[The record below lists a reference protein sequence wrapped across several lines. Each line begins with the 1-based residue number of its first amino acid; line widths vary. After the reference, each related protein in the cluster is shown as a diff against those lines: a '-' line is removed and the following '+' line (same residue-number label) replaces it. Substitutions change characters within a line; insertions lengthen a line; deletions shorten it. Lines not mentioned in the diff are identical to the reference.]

1 MVSALRSRRRAN
13 TGSPPVVAI
22 GTWLKVEKAVCD
34 GRKQSREAGWK
45 VAVLSPPLYTC
56 FRGKTVAFEQV
67 RDVRTSRTAL
77 HVVDAESYGLASC
90 DRGKYDFYI
99 GLALAISSSIFI
111 GGSFILKKKGLLRL
125 AKKGSMRA
133 GQGGHAYLKEWLWW
147 AGLLSTNFAAYA
159 FAPATLVTPL
169 GALSVLVRFKI
180 TMTSVFCCSAVLS
193 SYFLTERL
201 NLHGKLGCLLSILGS
216 TTMVIH
222 APKEEEIASLKDM
235 AKKLVDPGFFVFA
248 TLVVIVA
255 LIFIFV
261 VSPRHGQTNILVYI
275 TICSVIGALSVSCVK
290 GLGIAIKETIAG
302 KNVFKNPLAWILLL
316 GLVGCVSTQIN
327 YLNKALDIF
336 NTSLVTPIY
345 YVFFTTS
352 VLTCSAILFKE
363 WGHMGAG
370 DVIGTLSGF
379 LTIIV
384 GIFLLH
390 AFKDVSVSLA
400 TLAVSIRREDHAAP
414 AANGTASHSNYE
426 LLHSEST
433 EDLDRGLPYDSVS
446 RRNGALTSSLDV

>member
-1 MVSALRSRRRAN
+1 M
-13 TGSPPVVAI
+13 G
-22 GTWLKVEKAVCD
+22 
-34 GRKQSREAGWK
+34 Q
-45 VAVLSPPLYTC
+45 
-56 FRGKTVAFEQV
+56 
-67 RDVRTSRTAL
+67 
-77 HVVDAESYGLASC
+77 
-90 DRGKYDFYI
+90 DRGRYDFYI

-147 AGLLSTNFAAYA
+147 AGLLSMGAGEAANFAAYA

-169 GALSVLVRFKI
+169 GALSVLV
-180 TMTSVFCCSAVLS
+180 SAVLS

-222 APKEEEIASLKDM
+222 APQEEEISSLKDM

-248 TLVVIVA
+248 TLVIIVA

-290 GLGIAIKETIAG
+290 GLGIAIKEAIAG
-302 KNVFKNPLAWILLL
+302 KNVLENPLAWILLV

-363 WGHMGAG
+363 WEHMGAD

-390 AFKDVSVSLA
+390 AFKDVSISLA
-400 TLAVSIRREDHAAP
+400 NLAVSIRKEDRACP
-414 AANGTASHSNYE
+414 VSNGMASHSTYE
-426 LLHSEST
+426 LLQNEST
-433 EDLDRGLPYDSVS
+433 EDREDRDMSLPFDSVS
-446 RRNGALTSSLDV
+446 RRNGAMTSSLDI

>member
-1 MVSALRSRRRAN
+1 MCGTGLQPAEGTQSSGHSSCDKQKKKLAVRQSSGGVGRCWLNMERARTTFGQVS
-13 TGSPPVVAI
+13 
-22 GTWLKVEKAVCD
+22 
-34 GRKQSREAGWK
+34 
-45 VAVLSPPLYTC
+45 
-56 FRGKTVAFEQV
+56 
-67 RDVRTSRTAL
+67 
-77 HVVDAESYGLASC
+77 GLARTVLLAVNVTDHIANISSLAMGQ

-99 GLALAISSSIFI
+99 GLGLAISSSIFI

-125 AKKGSMRA
+125 ARKGSMRA

-147 AGLLSTNFAAYA
+147 AGLLSMGAGEAANFAAYA

-169 GALSVLVRFKI
+169 GALSVLV
-180 TMTSVFCCSAVLS
+180 SAVLS

-222 APKEEEIASLKDM
+222 APQEEEISSLEHM

-248 TLVVIVA
+248 TLVIIVA

-261 VSPRHGQTNILVYI
+261 VGPRHGQTNILVYI

-290 GLGIAIKETIAG
+290 GLGIAIKEAIAG
-302 KNVFKNPLAWILLL
+302 KSVARNPLAWILLL
-316 GLVGCVSTQIN
+316 GLVACVSTQIN

-363 WGHMGAG
+363 WGHMGAD

-390 AFKDVSVSLA
+390 AFKDISVSLA
-400 TLAVSIRREDHAAP
+400 SLAVSMRKDERAFP
-414 AANGTASHSNYE
+414 TANGMASHYD
-426 LLHSEST
+426 LLHNEST
-433 EDLDRGLPYDSVS
+433 ENMEDREMGLSSDSVS
-446 RRNGALTSSLDV
+446 RRNGAMTSSLDH

>member
-1 MVSALRSRRRAN
+1 M
-13 TGSPPVVAI
+13 
-22 GTWLKVEKAVCD
+22 D
-34 GRKQSREAGWK
+34 
-45 VAVLSPPLYTC
+45 PPLLSG
-56 FRGKTVAFEQV
+56 RGFPVCNVSCGRGVWA
-67 RDVRTSRTAL
+67 
-77 HVVDAESYGLASC
+77 GLDCPIGQHLPCLLVNVTEHTNASSLAMGQ

-99 GLALAISSSIFI
+99 GLGLAISSSIFI

-125 AKKGSMRA
+125 AKKGSTRA

-147 AGLLSTNFAAYA
+147 AGLLSMGAGEAANFAAYA

-169 GALSVLVRFKI
+169 GALSVLV
-180 TMTSVFCCSAVLS
+180 SAVLS

-201 NLHGKLGCLLSILGS
+201 NLHGKLGCMLSILGS

-222 APKEEEIASLKDM
+222 APQEEEISSLEHM
-235 AKKLVDPGFFVFA
+235 SKKLVDPGFVVFA
-248 TLVVIVA
+248 TLVIIVA

-261 VSPRHGQTNILVYI
+261 VGPRHGQTNILVYI

-290 GLGIAIKETIAG
+290 GLGIAIKEAIAG
-302 KNVFKNPLAWILLL
+302 TNVVKNPLAWVLLF
-316 GLVGCVSTQIN
+316 GLIGCVSTQIN

-363 WGHMGAG
+363 WEHMGVD

-379 LTIIV
+379 ITIIV

-390 AFKDVSVSLA
+390 AFKDLNVSLA
-400 TLAVSIRREDHAAP
+400 TLAVSIRKDDRAFP
-414 AANGTASHSNYE
+414 VANGITSHSTYE
-426 LLHSEST
+426 LVHEENT
-433 EDLDRGLPYDSVS
+433 EDMEEREIGMAFDTIS
-446 RRNGALTSSLDV
+446 RRNGSMAS

>member
-1 MVSALRSRRRAN
+1 MDYPHKPSYDPVCNVSCGN
-13 TGSPPVVAI
+13 GVWTGQNCTFGHHLHCLVVNVTE
-22 GTWLKVEKAVCD
+22 GNN
-34 GRKQSREAGWK
+34 S
-45 VAVLSPPLYTC
+45 
-56 FRGKTVAFEQV
+56 
-67 RDVRTSRTAL
+67 TSLTMGQ
-77 HVVDAESYGLASC
+77 DK
-90 DRGKYDFYI
+90 GKYDFYI
-99 GLALAISSSIFI
+99 GLGLAISSSIFI

-125 AKKGSMRA
+125 ARKGSMRA

-147 AGLLSTNFAAYA
+147 AGLLSMGAGEAANFAAYA

-169 GALSVLVRFKI
+169 GALSVLV
-180 TMTSVFCCSAVLS
+180 SAVLS

-222 APKEEEIASLKDM
+222 APQEEEINSLEHM
-235 AKKLVDPGFFVFA
+235 AKKLVDPGFLVFA
-248 TLVVIVA
+248 TLVIIVA

-261 VSPRHGQTNILVYI
+261 VGPRHGQTNILVYI

-290 GLGIAIKETIAG
+290 GLGIAIKELIAG
-302 KNVFKNPLAWILLL
+302 KSVLRNPLAWFLLL
-316 GLVGCVSTQIN
+316 ALVACVSTQIN

-363 WGHMGAG
+363 WEHMGTD

-390 AFKDVSVSLA
+390 AFKDINVSLA
-400 TLAVSIRREDHAAP
+400 TLAVSIRKEERTFP
-414 AANGTASHSNYE
+414 AANGMASHSSYE
-426 LLHSEST
+426 LLNTEEST
-433 EDLDRGLPYDSVS
+433 ANMEDREIGLPFDSIS
-446 RRNGALTSSLDV
+446 RRNGAMMSSLDH